1 MSIYVLYRRY
11 YTYTYIYIYINIH
24 IYFSSYIFSNVV
36 SRIRR
41 TGLMILPLVVS
52 QSFQNLETWN
62 IQMFESNNKSRINAH
77 DILYNYIYVCNDII
91 YTYIHVIS

>member
-1 MSIYVLYRRY
+1 MCYIEDIIYIYVYKR
-11 YTYTYIYIYINIH
+11 TYIYIIIH

-52 QSFQNLETWN
+52 QSFQNLETWD

-77 DILYNYIYVCNDII
+77 DILYMYVMILYIY
-91 YTYIHVIS
+91 T